1 MKLRFSAR
9 GVVATSAAAA
19 LAVTGFMLPAN
30 GAARSTV
37 VIHETNAF
45 TSLNTG
51 TPDTNLVT
59 NSDIAYMTGMGFNY
73 YDDKKTL
80 VPNTV
85 LGSYK
90 IVKNSAKDFRVQWT
104 VNKGPVWSDGTPIDG
119 RDMLLGHV
127 LSSSAYS
134 KAAGLGDPSDEKNPP
149 AFNSLGYG
157 GTDRKSTRLNSS
169 HTDISRM
176 PSSA

>member
-9 GVVATSAAAA
+9 GVVASTAAAA
-19 LAVTGFMLPAN
+19 LVVGGFMMPAH

-45 TSLNTG
+45 TSLNTA
-51 TPDTNLVT
+51 TPDTNLTT
-59 NSDIAYMTGMGFNY
+59 NTDIGYMTGMGFNY

-80 VPNTV
+80 VANPV

-90 IVKNSAKDFRVQWT
+90 IVKNTPKDFRVQWT

-119 RDMLLGHV
+119 RDMLLGQIGRAHV
-127 LSSSAYS
+127 
-134 KAAGLGDPSDEKNPP
+134 
-149 AFNSLGYG
+149 
-157 GTDRKSTRLNSS
+157 
-169 HTDISRM
+169 
-176 PSSA
+176 